1 METIKSLY
9 VFLMWYTKA
18 QKPYL
23 WGHRLCLGRQCWIQ
37 EVNFSHKTV
46 NETHPWDHIMEKP
59 RENPY
64 TWHYCRV
71 SRIISSIFCIYLNS
85 VNCNYPI
92 LRNKVPNILFLST
105 FLLLQPDVWI
115 HLWNIIFLIFF
126 FPHWALFPSL
136 VDLGFSSCGAH

>member
-92 LRNKVPNILFLST
+92 LRNKVPNILSF
-105 FLLLQPDVWI
+105 
-115 HLWNIIFLIFF
+115 N
-126 FPHWALFPSL
+126 
-136 VDLGFSSCGAH
+136 FSSFAAWCVNTSVKYNFFNFLFSTLSSFSFTCWPWLL